1 MYLYQ
6 YLYVYLYLYK
16 LQSEYRLKRLQ
27 QASRGFRSRLTEKM
41 HAEFIDEL
49 TSQASC
55 REGAAAAT
63 EMQPQESQA

>member
-1 MYLYQ
+1 
-6 YLYVYLYLYK
+6 
-16 LQSEYRLKRLQ
+16 
-27 QASRGFRSRLTEKM
+27 M